1 MCHLPRAGI
10 AEGIYTYFSSTF
22 GTKPPPKAPKRQT
35 KMKRHDRQLKKI
47 TDLKNEAR
55 KNVRM
60 EKKEKKPPSVIAKL
74 TGRFLSLLREHSR
87 LKRISTHLIH
97 TKNANYVR
105 QKCHNNFWKLA
116 KDLLDDNS
124 ASRINPQFSKDQA
137 TNYFSD
143 TYSSNPQTFN
153 HPTWMPT
160 PPLPSYP
167 FMNDPIMRQEIEH
180 AIKNARSSSSPSPH
194 DQISYTILKKCPSI
208 DQISYTILK
217 KCPSI
222 VSALLDLYCYC

>member
-1 MCHLPRAGI
+1 
-10 AEGIYTYFSSTF
+10 
-22 GTKPPPKAPKRQT
+22 
-35 KMKRHDRQLKKI
+35 MKRHDRQLKKI

-60 EKKEKKPPSVIAKL
+60 AKKERKPPSVIATL

-87 LKRISTHLIH
+87 LNRISTHSIH

-105 QKCHNNFWKLA
+105 QKCHNNFWKFA

-143 TYSSNPQTFN
+143 TYSLNPQIFN
-153 HPTWMPT
+153 RPTWMPT

-167 FMNDPIMRQEIEH
+167 FMDDPNMRQEIEH

-194 DQISYTILKKCPSI
+194 DQISYTILRNAP
-208 DQISYTILK
+208 
-217 KCPSI
+217 P
-222 VSALLDLYCYC
+222 